1 MQYGYNSQQYLTY
14 NKSDIVGY
22 TEIAPPDIQ
31 LQSVEH
37 AWLFDRE
44 HNKWR
49 QTLVTQEYIDQIK
62 SELLSDIHDIRKS
75 FQLGGINI
83 SGFKDLSTFT
93 MGTDISDTTTL
104 SNTIVS
110 MTLGIINSV
119 NWKPASGTWI
129 PLDSVDIIEI
139 ARIIANYIEQCFN
152 TEMILAERVKTEL
165 NTINDIINFKRDIL
179 SHWPDNITI
188 E

>member
-1 MQYGYNSQQYLTY
+1 
-14 NKSDIVGY
+14 
-22 TEIAPPDIQ
+22 
-31 LQSVEH
+31 
-37 AWLFDRE
+37 
-44 HNKWR
+44 
-49 QTLVTQEYIDQIK
+49 
-62 SELLSDIHDIRKS
+62 
-75 FQLGGINI
+75 
-83 SGFKDLSTFT
+83 

-119 NWKPASGTWI
+119 NWKTASGTWI